1 MLRYRISITLIQIAA
16 LVFALYLGL
25 TDSQYSTNY
34 FLIGYVWIILF
45 TLPSL
50 ISKLVFNRPYLSVA
64 TVASYLYYPISYII
78 VFFVTKTFQIDLRI
92 GILALSIFTVLIWN
106 LLFLFITFSKDLKTT
121 KLNYTFL
128 IGILLLT
135 FGLFNFFQSAG
146 RSRDSIVANDYLV
159 HKTVVYPMATNSN
172 SLCLLPSQCSN
183 LFLIDS
189 YTSFY
194 HTFIIQPIE
203 GFRFDPIATSYILDI
218 IFSSFA
224 IIIAYHTAK
233 RFGLK
238 GSYPILAAL
247 TAFAVFD
254 SGAFTETIFIP
265 QTLAFLLAL
274 VAMNSEKLNWKALA
288 LVLLILLPIHF
299 IMGIYC
305 FLILAAYYL
314 IVEKDIY
321 KKFDIKKRGLIAL
334 LTISSLL
341 VTLLTITGF
350 GIEKVFQTSEIEKLG
365 FATNYYFPNNIR
377 FIFEMFG
384 IGTFILIAC
393 IIYYYFKSKESKVQN
408 FLLTIIFAELFV
420 YLLGPIYANKF
431 LIGIGVFAAIFIGHI
446 ISNIQRKEF
455 EKFAFAFYTL
465 ILIALSFVTQYRFFL
480 EFYTQSN
487 GETSAIVNKDLA
499 LVNYLKG
506 TGLQCNYI
514 SDPQTQLTISSLAD
528 KTTASGHYMSL
539 DSRRRL
545 FELIKEPTS
554 LRLSNLYSLTEYKNI
569 NKRLCLVYSARL
581 KQYVETDNQ
590 DWTFNIYNY
599 IVDYNKEVND
609 NDKIA
614 EFLKGKNINTIYKDN
629 YYRVYLLP
637 IRSN

>member
-1 MLRYRISITLIQIAA
+1 MLAQWA
-16 LVFALYLGL
+16 
-25 TDSQYSTNY
+25 
-34 FLIGYVWIILF
+34 
-45 TLPSL
+45 
-50 ISKLVFNRPYLSVA
+50 
-64 TVASYLYYPISYII
+64 
-78 VFFVTKTFQIDLRI
+78 FQ
-92 GILALSIFTVLIWN
+92 GV
-106 LLFLFITFSKDLKTT
+106 
-121 KLNYTFL
+121 
-128 IGILLLT
+128 
-135 FGLFNFFQSAG
+135 
-146 RSRDSIVANDYLV
+146 
-159 HKTVVYPMATNSN
+159 
-172 SLCLLPSQCSN
+172 
-183 LFLIDS
+183 
-189 YTSFY
+189 
-194 HTFIIQPIE
+194 
-203 GFRFDPIATSYILDI
+203 
-218 IFSSFA
+218 
-224 IIIAYHTAK
+224 
-233 RFGLK
+233 
-238 GSYPILAAL
+238 
-247 TAFAVFD
+247 
-254 SGAFTETIFIP
+254 
-265 QTLAFLLAL
+265 
-274 VAMNSEKLNWKALA
+274 
-288 LVLLILLPIHF
+288 
-299 IMGIYC
+299 
-305 FLILAAYYL
+305 
-314 IVEKDIY
+314 
-321 KKFDIKKRGLIAL
+321 
-334 LTISSLL
+334 
-341 VTLLTITGF
+341 
-350 GIEKVFQTSEIEKLG
+350 
-365 FATNYYFPNNIR
+365 
-377 FIFEMFG
+377 
-384 IGTFILIAC
+384 
-393 IIYYYFKSKESKVQN
+393 KSKESKVQN